1 MRIAVFG
8 AGAVGGYFGGR
19 LAQAGQDVVIIARGE
34 HLNAIRESG
43 LSIESLAGDFN
54 TFPKLATDDPS
65 EVGPVDAVLL
75 GVKAWQVPDAA
86 AALRPL
92 LGPETPVV
100 PLQNGVD
107 ASFQIAEALGPEHA
121 VGGLCKLICSVTGP
135 GRIQHAGV
143 DPYIA
148 FGELDGGRSERMRRL
163 HDAFTNTEGLT
174 AEVPDN
180 IQAEIWKKFI
190 FIASFSGIGS
200 ITRAPLGVFRK
211 IPETRQ
217 MLIDTLREVWCVA
230 VAHQIDL
237 PESTVDATLAFMD
250 TLPEA
255 GTASMQRDIMEGRP
269 SELHEQNGA
278 VVRRGSAVG
287 VATPINSFIYT
298 SLLPQEMQAR
308 GEV

>member
-19 LAQAGQDVVIIARGE
+19 LAQAGQDVMLIARGD

-54 TFPKLATDDPS
+54 TFPKLVTDDPA

-75 GVKAWQVPDAA
+75 GVKAWQVPSAA
-86 AALRPL
+86 ATLRPL
-92 LGPETPVV
+92 LGPDTPVV

-107 ASFQIAEALGPEHA
+107 ASFQIAEALGPQHT
-121 VGGLCKLICSVTGP
+121 VGGLCKLISSVTGP

-148 FGELDGGRSERMRRL
+148 FGELDGSRSERMRRL
-163 HDAFTNTEGLT
+163 HDAFTNAVGLT
-174 AEVPDN
+174 AEVSDN

-217 MLIDTLREVWCVA
+217 MLIDALREVWCVA

-255 GTASMQRDIMEGRP
+255 GTASMQRDIMESRP

-287 VATPINSFIYT
+287 VATPIHSFIYS
-298 SLLPQEMQAR
+298 SLLPHEMRAR
-308 GEV
+308 GLL

>member
-19 LAQAGQDVVIIARGE
+19 LAQAGQDVVFIARGD
-34 HLNAIRESG
+34 HLKAIREHG
-43 LSIESLAGDFN
+43 LSIESLAGDVIAHP
-54 TFPKLATDDPS
+54 TLATNDPA

-75 GVKAWQVPDAA
+75 GVKAGQVLDAA

-92 LGPETPVV
+92 LGPDTPVV

-148 FGELDGGRSERMRRL
+148 FGELDGTRSDRMRRL
-163 HDAFTNTEGLT
+163 HDAFTNAVGLT

-217 MLIDTLREVWCVA
+217 MLIDALREVWCVA

-237 PESTVDATLAFMD
+237 PESSVDATLAFMD

-287 VATPINSFIYT
+287 VATPIHSLIYF
-298 SLLPQEMQAR
+298 SLLPQEMKAR
-308 GEV
+308 GLL

>member
-19 LAQAGQDVVIIARGE
+19 LAQAGQDVVFIARGD

-43 LSIESLAGDFN
+43 LSIESLAGDVIAH
-54 TFPKLATDDPS
+54 PRLVTDDPA

-75 GVKAWQVPDAA
+75 GVKAWQVPEAA
-86 AALRPL
+86 VGLRPL
-92 LGPETPVV
+92 LAPDTPVV

-148 FGELDGGRSERMRRL
+148 FGELDGSRSERMRRL
-163 HDAFTNTEGLT
+163 HDAFSNAVGLT

-200 ITRAPLGVFRK
+200 ITQAPLGVFRK

-217 MLIDTLREVWCVA
+217 MLIDALREVWCVA

-237 PESTVDATLAFMD
+237 PESTVDATLAFFD

-287 VATPINSFIYT
+287 VPTPIHNFIYT
-298 SLLPQEMQAR
+298 SLLPQEMKAR
-308 GEV
+308 GQL